1 MQIANHHYLGTL
13 RQYFKAVII
22 QEPTKIKDQ
31 SYLTAF
37 LTIKDA
43 IQTNHQANPNQPLS
57 FNSLTLNIQIKS
69 PKIK

>member
-37 LTIKDA
+37 LTIKDT
-43 IQTNHQANPNQPLS
+43 I
-57 FNSLTLNIQIKS
+57 
-69 PKIK
+69 

>member
-1 MQIANHHYLGTL
+1 MQIANDHYLGTL

-37 LTIKDA
+37 LTIKDT
-43 IQTNHQANPNQPLS
+43 I
-57 FNSLTLNIQIKS
+57 
-69 PKIK
+69 